1 MDFTPTGD
9 APLATITFA
18 SPARAVAEQV
28 PVESV
33 RNLPGGA
40 FEVRLRVTNPV
51 WLRQLLTERARHV
64 LAVEPA
70 AVAQDVRE
78 AASAALAAYAHL
90 PADVPGG
97 DPSGHDR
104 AAG

>member
-1 MDFTPTGD
+1 
-9 APLATITFA
+9 
-18 SPARAVAEQV
+18 
-28 PVESV
+28 
-33 RNLPGGA
+33 
-40 FEVRLRVTNPV
+40 TNPV

-90 PADVPGG
+90 PGDAPGEAPHEG
-97 DPSGHDR
+97 SGR
-104 AAG
+104 SGERPAG